1 MAQLTFSSI
10 PGFAD
15 IAPGTFSPTQPVTD
29 VALKQLNENAKGGCV
44 RPELNY
50 AGWFR
55 NGDAV
60 PLPVSPVDSYIYS
73 RAEVR
78 YIVDGFSSQPAGAGF
93 VPGQKTR
100 PALGAASGTAINGYS
115 ATVDDETGSVAIN
128 TFYNTGGSTADGV
141 AKVMCICTRLS
152 VNNDGGTN

>member
-1 MAQLTFSSI
+1 MAQLTFGSI
-10 PGFAD
+10 PGFVD
-15 IAPGTFSPTQPVTD
+15 IAPQTFSPTQPVTD
-29 VALKQLNENAKGGCV
+29 VAMKQLNENAKGGCV
-44 RPELNY
+44 RPELIY

-55 NGDAV
+55 NGDVV
-60 PLPVSPVDSYIYS
+60 PLPVSPVDGYIYS

-78 YIVDGFSSQPAGAGF
+78 YVVEGFSSQPAGSGF

-100 PALGAASGTAINGYS
+100 PALGSSSGTAVNAYT
-115 ATVDDETGSVAIN
+115 ADVDDETGTVAIN

-141 AKVMCICTRLS
+141 VKVMCVCTRLS